1 MGSVLPSSL
10 RVPVCFFSR
19 SFHMRYKNSP
29 SFSYVSPT
37 PLPGQRNAPAAT
49 SGLKGSGPMFL
60 MLGTNACFFENKT
73 YSHSQEY
80 APGTRAGKHWKRC
93 LVTLK
98 SSPER
103 TASSAKGRLRGRE
116 GLCSGRGAPTG
127 RCPRRPPVPA
137 PGSFGGS
144 SGTTDPCPAGE
155 AEHLLGLFPRPTAQA
170 KQGGGVRPS
179 TSLEPTS
186 EPWARGHP
194 PSPPARVRAH
204 AARPAGQAGRGAN
217 LHPQPG
223 CAQSSRA
230 CNEFQ
235 RCL

>member
-1 MGSVLPSSL
+1 MHLPPPQ
-10 RVPVCFFSR
+10 V
-19 SFHMRYKNSP
+19 
-29 SFSYVSPT
+29 
-37 PLPGQRNAPAAT
+37 
-49 SGLKGSGPMFL
+49 LKGLDPCFSCSGRMLVFL
-60 MLGTNACFFENKT
+60 EKNILTQPRICSWNPGWKALETLPRDIKILPLRERLPVQKAAC
-73 YSHSQEY
+73 
-80 APGTRAGKHWKRC
+80 GG
-93 LVTLK
+93 
-98 SSPER
+98 
-103 TASSAKGRLRGRE
+103 E
-116 GLCSGRGAPTG
+116 GLCSGRGAPPG

-144 SGTTDPCPAGE
+144 SGTTDPRPAGE

-170 KQGGGVRPS
+170 KRGGGVRPS

-230 CNEFQ
+230 CDEFQ
-235 RCL
+235 RCLRLLHPRGLCTTTHHGSQEKADSCHPLPRPRVPWQSQSASWD